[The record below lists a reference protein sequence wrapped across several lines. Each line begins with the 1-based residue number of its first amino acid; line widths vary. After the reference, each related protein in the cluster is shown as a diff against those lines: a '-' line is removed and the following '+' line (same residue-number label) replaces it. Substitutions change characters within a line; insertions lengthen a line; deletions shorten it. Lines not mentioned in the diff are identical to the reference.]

1 MWEGV
6 ELGTGEQTGGR
17 TGGVGGLEGGYRGR
31 ILETRDY
38 LDLRDEGA
46 GLSGGWQALSALAP
60 DPRRWDPESQVLG
73 V

>member
-1 MWEGV
+1 M
-6 ELGTGEQTGGR
+6 
-17 TGGVGGLEGGYRGR
+17 GGLQGGCGGR
-31 ILETRDY
+31 ILETRDD

-60 DPRRWDPESQVLG
+60 DPRRWDPEPQVLG